1 MDNWRLDMLRRIFK
15 IMAFAV
21 FFLIFGSLSL
31 AGKLGL
37 VDPNA
42 VVKTPLFWFA
52 VGVMWVLLI
61 LWGLF
66 ATWLELKDPYNT
78 AWLYVHFW
86 LFWDKVTRKIRGKG
100 R

>member
-1 MDNWRLDMLRRIFK
+1 MDNWRLDMLRRTFK
-15 IMAFAV
+15 IMTFMA

-52 VGVMWVLLI
+52 VGALWVLLY
-61 LWGLF
+61 LRFGW
-66 ATWLELKDPYNT
+66 N
-78 AWLYVHFW
+78 
-86 LFWDKVTRKIRGKG
+86 
-100 R
+100 